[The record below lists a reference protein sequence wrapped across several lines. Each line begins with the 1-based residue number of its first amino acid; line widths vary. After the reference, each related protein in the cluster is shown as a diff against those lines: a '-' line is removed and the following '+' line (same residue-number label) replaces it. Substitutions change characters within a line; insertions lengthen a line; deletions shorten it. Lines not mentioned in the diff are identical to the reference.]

1 MLQSIIE
8 KCLLGGRVGCGLVFL
23 NPRQEIGDACMIEH
37 ELRRQVVTEMH
48 LRKWPIVHPPCLII
62 QWVRSV
68 LPEERDEEALHLHQQ
83 SSQADASQRPSFLEG
98 ILQDGVM
105 FAWERQSEGSSLTL
119 FIPNAPMDFFIEQAL
134 GQKSKTPVDWGEH
147 FPGRVVRATRIWV
160 ANNDQEAESAVTA
173 AGIGSDELVSC
184 TIANRARLWSDFRIH
199 ANGYGSLVIAA
210 NETDPRDLS
219 RSLQRLQELGNYRN
233 RALLGLPIAQE
244 NWPKLNEI
252 ETRLQEISSHLSD
265 PERTDDS
272 LLMEISEIQGRL
284 TAVATATNFRM
295 SATAAYATLVEERLE
310 ELASSAIEGHA
321 SLADFTQRRFRPA
334 VRTCAA
340 LSSRVET
347 LSARAGQITSL
358 LRTRV
363 ETRIENQNARL
374 LRSMESSARR
384 QLRLQELIEN
394 FSILA
399 LSYYAVGLLH
409 YILHGVTSL
418 SEETKN
424 HVTAT
429 LVPIVLVIIWLSV
442 KMVKHRFVDQSD

>member
-1 MLQSIIE
+1 
-8 KCLLGGRVGCGLVFL
+8 
-23 NPRQEIGDACMIEH
+23 MIED

-48 LRKWPIVHPPCLII
+48 LRKWPVVQPPCLII

-68 LPEERDEEALHLHQQ
+68 LPEERDEEERHVHQQ
-83 SSQADASQRPSFLEG
+83 AGRADASLRPSFLEG
-98 ILQDGVM
+98 MLQDGIL

-119 FIPNAPMDFFIEQAL
+119 FFPNAPIDSFLEPAPRQ
-134 GQKSKTPVDWGEH
+134 QRKTMVDWGEH
-147 FPGRVVRATRIWV
+147 FPGRVIRATRIWV
-160 ANNDQEAESAVTA
+160 ANNDEEAERAVSA
-173 AGIGSDELVSC
+173 AGIGSDEMVSC
-184 TIANRARLWSDFRIH
+184 TIANGARLWSDFRIH

-210 NETDPRDLS
+210 NGTDPRDLS

-252 ETRLQEISSHLSD
+252 ETGLQAISSHLSD

-272 LLMEISEIQGRL
+272 LLTEISEIQSRL

-295 SATAAYATLVEERLE
+295 SATAAYATLVEERLD
-310 ELASSAIEGHA
+310 ELASSSIEGYA

-340 LSSRVET
+340 LTSRVET

-363 ETRIENQNARL
+363 ETRIENQNAQL
-374 LRSMESSARR
+374 LRSMERSARR

-409 YILHGVTSL
+409 YILLGLTSL
-418 SEETKN
+418 SEEIR
-424 HVTAT
+424 HHITAA
-429 LVPIVLVIIWLSV
+429 LVPIVLLIIWLSV
-442 KMVKHRFVDQSD
+442 KTVKHRFIDRRE

>member
-1 MLQSIIE
+1 
-8 KCLLGGRVGCGLVFL
+8 
-23 NPRQEIGDACMIEH
+23 MIEH

-83 SSQADASQRPSFLEG
+83 SGQPDTFLPPSFLEG
-98 ILQDGVM
+98 MLQDGIM

-119 FIPNAPMDFFIEQAL
+119 FFPNASMDSFIQPL
-134 GQKSKTPVDWGEH
+134 LRQQWKTVEDWGEQ
-147 FPGRVVRATRIWV
+147 FPGRVIRATRIWV
-160 ANNDQEAESAVTA
+160 ANDDQEAECAVSA
-173 AGIGSDELVSC
+173 AGIESDEMVSC

-210 NETDPRDLS
+210 NGTDPRDLS

-233 RALLGLPIAQE
+233 RALLGLPIAQQ
-244 NWPKLNEI
+244 NWPELNEI
-252 ETRLQEISSHLSD
+252 EARLQEISSHLSD

-272 LLMEISEIQGRL
+272 LLMEISEIQERL

-310 ELASSAIEGHA
+310 ELESTTIRGHA

-334 VRTCAA
+334 IRTCAA
-340 LSSRVET
+340 LSSRVEI

-363 ETRIENQNARL
+363 ETRIENQNAQL
-374 LRSMESSARR
+374 LSSMDRSAKR

-409 YILHGVTSL
+409 YILLGLTGL
-418 SEETKN
+418 SEEAKYRT
-424 HVTAT
+424 TAA
-429 LVPIVLVIIWLSV
+429 LVPIILLIICLSV
-442 KMVKHRFVDQSD
+442 KTVKHRFVDRLD